1 MKTSKHIESA
11 MKHHGLVMALFM
23 GLMVFGIWSLPKMN
37 KDEFPQFT
45 IRQGL
50 VVSLY
55 PGATAEEVEQQV
67 AIPLEDYINS
77 FETVDKP
84 RTFSESHDG
93 IAYVYVMLR
102 DDVSDDAAS
111 WTKIRAGLPV
121 LQKTKMPAGVLQT
134 VLIDDFG
141 NTSSLLIAIE
151 SDERSPRELEEYANR
166 ICSHLRTIPEMG
178 KLRIMGQQTEEIAI
192 TIDAENLSKYGI
204 NPTAL
209 QAQFALQG
217 LRTIG
222 GENDAQGPLQVVI
235 PYQSEY
241 EMQEQIVWSDALTG
255 AVIRLKDIA
264 TISRRYQAPKQ
275 YVEYNGK
282 ACLILNMEMVPGNN
296 IVAFGQEVDRQLA
309 KGAALLPPDIHFH
322 RITDQPKVVDD
333 SVLSFLRDI
342 LISIIVV
349 IAVMLILFPLRTA
362 LVASTGVPICTAIC
376 IGLMYLTGIEL
387 NTVTLAA
394 LIFVLGMIV
403 DDSVIVIDGYT
414 NLLDRRHSRWYS
426 AVVSTSQL
434 FVPMSLATMAISG
447 MFFPMTRI
455 ITGPLGE
462 FVQLFPWAVL
472 FALVA
477 SIFYATWITPFLAF
491 RFIKERRAD
500 ELNLVER
507 IQNKFFTW
515 LQDGYKRLLASC
527 FNHPVIVYCLIGATT
542 IVGLALLLGPLNL
555 QLLPKAEREFFAVEI
570 HVREGAPLEETA
582 LVADSLSK
590 ILRAD
595 ERVVSVTSFIGQSS
609 PRFHATYTPQTPA
622 PNYAQLIVNTAS
634 SKATSQLLKEYSGRY
649 ENYFPNAY
657 ARFKQL
663 DYQAAKNPLEVRLQG
678 ERWDDLAPYAD
689 SILQYMV
696 QQPEL
701 QWVHSNYDNTTSS
714 TRVVL
719 KPDEATRL
727 GITQTQLSLYLR
739 QASQGTTI
747 TTLYEGSYGVP
758 VVLYTAGVETMD
770 ATSLGALP
778 IPTAIPGVW
787 VPLRQVA
794 DIEPGWHHTYLEH
807 RNAVKTITIGADLR
821 GTTSQ
826 VSAQQKVKAWIETHI
841 TDLPAGVSIKY
852 GGLTELNDML
862 IPQILWSVVAA
873 LAVMLVLLLYH
884 FGKVG
889 LAFLTLSSA
898 VLCLFGAMSG
908 LAIFGLDISIT
919 AVLGIVSL
927 IGIIVRNAI
936 MMYEYAEDSRKYKH
950 MTYREAAFQAG
961 LRRMR
966 PVFLTSATTALGV
979 LPMIIAATSLWM
991 PMGVV
996 ICFGTILTLPLTV
1009 TCLPVIYWKVYAH
1022 KDTEQQ

>member
-1 MKTSKHIESA
+1 

-275 YVEYNGK
+275 YVEYSGK

-515 LQDGYKRLLASC
+515 LQDGYKRLLAAC

-678 ERWDDLAPYAD
+678 ERWEDLAPYAD

-852 GGLTELNDML
+852 GGLTEINDML

>member
-275 YVEYNGK
+275 YVEYSGK

-515 LQDGYKRLLASC
+515 LQDGYKRLLAAC

-678 ERWDDLAPYAD
+678 ERWEDLAPYAD

-852 GGLTELNDML
+852 GGLTEINDML